1 MKKSIIFILVLIA
14 AGVGYYFWKKKHH
27 KISKGYAGNP
37 PRHGTPHQTR
47 PPEHIKPAHD
57 NPQKLT
63 YTIKSGDTLSKIARK
78 FKTTVSKILA
88 VNPQIKNK
96 NLIYAGQTLNIP
108 A

>member
-14 AGVGYYFWKKKHH
+14 AGAGYYFWKKKHH
-27 KISKGYAGNP
+27 KKPKIRGGSS
-37 PRHGTPHQTR
+37 PRHGTPHHTR